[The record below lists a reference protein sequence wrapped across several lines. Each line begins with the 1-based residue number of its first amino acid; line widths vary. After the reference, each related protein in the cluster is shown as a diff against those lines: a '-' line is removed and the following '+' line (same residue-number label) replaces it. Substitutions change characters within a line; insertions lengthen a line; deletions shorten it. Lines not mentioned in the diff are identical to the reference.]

1 MKGGRDGLDLFTGN
15 SCAYFGG
22 RMLAEFVYARIY
34 SWETAMHTWMVKGL
48 LNL

>member
-1 MKGGRDGLDLFTGN
+1 MEGGRDSLDLFMGN
-15 SCAYFGG
+15 SCAYLGG
-22 RMLAEFVYARIY
+22 RMLTEFVYAWIC